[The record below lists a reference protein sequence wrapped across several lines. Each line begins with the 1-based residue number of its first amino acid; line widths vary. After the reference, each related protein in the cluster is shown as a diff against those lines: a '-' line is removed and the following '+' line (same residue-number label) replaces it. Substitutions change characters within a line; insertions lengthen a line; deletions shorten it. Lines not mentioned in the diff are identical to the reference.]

1 MFHTWCTLSG
11 QVDKFK
17 LKLQAACGSANQ
29 QVHFIRDARVNNPLE
44 LSQEQMQDAK
54 ALLVALTRR
63 AICANEGR
71 KFTHRGNRAWGKH
84 KQAEC
89 AVM

>member
-1 MFHTWCTLSG
+1 MFHTRCTLSG

-54 ALLVALTRR
+54 ALLVALTRC
-63 AICANEGR
+63 AIGANSR
-71 KFTHRGNRAWGKH
+71 RVDTRRWKWASGKN